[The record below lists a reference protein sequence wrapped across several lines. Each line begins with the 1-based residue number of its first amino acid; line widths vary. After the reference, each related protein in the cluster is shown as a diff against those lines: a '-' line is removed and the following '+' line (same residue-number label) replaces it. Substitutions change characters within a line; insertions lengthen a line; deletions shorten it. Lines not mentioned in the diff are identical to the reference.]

1 MATYIINGGK
11 KLSGVYEVSGAKNA
25 GPKLIIAAMLSD
37 QECILSNIPR
47 ISDTEKIV
55 QAIREM
61 GGECDWVNESGHEV
75 KVNCKNLNKSEIPK
89 IVLSARHAVLFIG
102 ATLARLG
109 RVRINKIGGD
119 NIGKRPI
126 DRLLAGLE
134 SIGADKVENDGVLEM
149 RMPERPSSRDYTFA
163 KNTHTGTES
172 LILASIFNEGKVV
185 IRNAAEEPEIN
196 NLITFLSAMG
206 ANVKRTEL
214 RVIEVVGVSKLLSG
228 AEGESMYDRL
238 EAATALTLDALN
250 GGGIEVRNV
259 DKKMIKEYSDILQN
273 VRTSGETQ
281 MIKTSVH
288 PGFITDWQPIMSL
301 LLACKTRGRSEIHE
315 MIYEQRW
322 SALRE
327 LGKMGVK
334 YELFQPAGYTVNDFN
349 FNEREFNSNEPY
361 GAYVWGPTEL
371 KPAELESH
379 DVRAGITVL
388 IAALFAKGQSTIHD
402 PDNHIDRGY
411 EDIVG
416 KLKKLGADIK
426 RI

>member
-361 GAYVWGPTEL
+361 GGYVWGPTEL

>member
-315 MIYEQRW
+315 MIYEHRW

-416 KLKKLGADIK
+416 KLKKLGADIE